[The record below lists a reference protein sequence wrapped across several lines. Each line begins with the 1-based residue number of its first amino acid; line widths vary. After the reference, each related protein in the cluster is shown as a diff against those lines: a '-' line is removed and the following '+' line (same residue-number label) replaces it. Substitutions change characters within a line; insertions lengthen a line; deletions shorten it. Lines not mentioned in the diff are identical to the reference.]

1 MKIYVTQMI
10 SSNKFSVDNYI
21 VGAFTSESKAIYE
34 GEVEQLYRGQKYTY
48 KIIELNV
55 DASDEKHEKYNLY
68 AVSEFIGGE
77 LKKNWY

>member
-10 SSNKFSVDNYI
+10 SSNKFSRDNYLL
-21 VGAFTSESKAIYE
+21 GAYSDENKAIYE
-34 GEVEQLYRGQKYTY
+34 GKVEQLYRGQKYTY

-55 DASDEKHEKYNLY
+55 DASDYSQEKYNLY